1 MKNVHKFLGALLL
14 AALITLISGLF
25 PTPHVKGPIPV
36 DVALWGTPL
45 PWVTVVIPT
54 RFKIIHWGSF
64 VADLGFWAA
73 ICLVVAGVLVVAE
86 GRNRRPDEKEVM
98 EARRQN
104 EIDINRINSHLS
116 RVFDDAS
123 NQLLLLTNG

>member
-1 MKNVHKFLGALLL
+1 MKNVHKFIGALLL
-14 AALITLISGLF
+14 AALITFISGLF

-45 PWVTVVIPT
+45 PWVTVMIPT

-73 ICLVVAGVLVVAE
+73 VCLVVAGVLVEAE
-86 GRNRRPDEKEVM
+86 GRKRIPDEKEVM
-98 EARRQN
+98 ETRRHN
-104 EIDINRINSHLS
+104 DS
-116 RVFDDAS
+116 
-123 NQLLLLTNG
+123 LTPKG